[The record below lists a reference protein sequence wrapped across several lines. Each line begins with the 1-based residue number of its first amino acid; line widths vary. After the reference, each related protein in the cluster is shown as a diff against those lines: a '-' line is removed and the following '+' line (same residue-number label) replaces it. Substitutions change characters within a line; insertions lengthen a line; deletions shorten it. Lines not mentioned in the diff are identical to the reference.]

1 MVRIAENDP
10 LTSGSLIPA
19 RHDRPVSDPARWVT
33 VLSPESR
40 WLDFRL
46 GELWRYRD
54 LVALFVRRDFLAQY
68 KQTILGPAWHVIQPV
83 LTTVTFT
90 IVFGRIAR
98 IPTDS
103 LPPFLFYFAGNV
115 IWSYFATTLTKTS
128 STFIA
133 NANMFGKV
141 YFPRM
146 AIPVSISISS
156 MIAFGIQLVL
166 FLAFLAYFR
175 LRGSPV
181 EPNAWLLAAPIVVF
195 LMGALGLGF
204 GIIVSSLTTRYR
216 DLSNL
221 VTFGVQLAMY
231 ATPVVYPLSEVPERY
246 RLLVLLNPMSSLVEV
261 FRLGFL
267 GAGTVSVSHLAY
279 SVVFAVVIVVGGVLL
294 FNRVERTFMD
304 TV

>member
-1 MVRIAENDP
+1 MNFGDALDGPGE
-10 LTSGSLIPA
+10 
-19 RHDRPVSDPARWVT
+19 DRWLT
-33 VLSPESR
+33 VLGPETK

-68 KQTILGPAWHVIQPV
+68 KQTILGPAWHVIQPI

-103 LPPFLFYFAGNV
+103 LPPFLFYLAGYV
-115 IWSYFATTLTKTS
+115 IWGYFATTLTKIS

-146 AIPVSISISS
+146 AIPVSISISAL
-156 MIAFGIQLVL
+156 IAFGIQFAL
-166 FLAFLAYFR
+166 FLAFLAFFV
-175 LRGSPV
+175 LEGAPV
-181 EPNAWLLAAPIVVF
+181 EPNAWLVAAPIFVA

-216 DLSNL
+216 DLTNL
-221 VTFGVQLAMY
+221 VTFGVQLLMY
-231 ATPVVYPLSEVPERY
+231 ATPIVYPLSAVPEDY
-246 RLLVLLNPMSSLVEV
+246 RLLILLNPMSPLVEA
-261 FRLGFL
+261 FRYGFL
-267 GAGTVSVSHLAY
+267 GAGTVSPAHLLY
-279 SVVFAVVIVVGGVLL
+279 SAVVTVVVVVCGILL
-294 FNRVERTFMD
+294 FNRVERSFMD

>member
-1 MVRIAENDP
+1 MKPSGGLDHAAE
-10 LTSGSLIPA
+10 
-19 RHDRPVSDPARWVT
+19 DRWIT
-33 VLSPESR
+33 VLSPETR

-68 KQTILGPAWHVIQPV
+68 KQTILGPAWHVIQPI

-103 LPPFLFYFAGNV
+103 LPPFLFYFAGYV
-115 IWSYFATTLTKTS
+115 IWSYFATTLTKIS
-128 STFIA
+128 NTFVA

-156 MIAFGIQLVL
+156 MIAFAIQFAL

-181 EPNAWLLAAPIVVF
+181 DPNAWALAAPILVL

-221 VTFGVQLAMY
+221 VTFGVQLLMY
-231 ATPVVYPLSEVPERY
+231 ATPIVYPMSAVPEDY
-246 RLLVLLNPMSSLVEV
+246 RLIILLNPMSSLVET
-261 FRLGFL
+261 FRFGFL
-267 GAGTVSVSHLAY
+267 GAGTVSMGHLAY
-279 SVVFAVVIVVGGVLL
+279 SVAFTLVILVCGVLL
-294 FNRVERTFMD
+294 FNRVERNFMD

>member
-1 MVRIAENDP
+1 MSSGVEQAAEE
-10 LTSGSLIPA
+10 
-19 RHDRPVSDPARWVT
+19 RWVT
-33 VLSPESR
+33 VLSPETR

-46 GELWRYRD
+46 QELWRYRD
-54 LVALFVRRDFLAQY
+54 LVGLFVRRDFLAQY
-68 KQTILGPAWHVIQPV
+68 KQTVLGPAWHLIQPI
-83 LTTVTFT
+83 LTTLTFT

-103 LPPFLFYFAGNV
+103 LPPFLFYLGGYV
-115 IWSYFATTLTKTS
+115 IWSYFATTLTKIS

-156 MIAFGIQLVL
+156 LISFGIQLAL
-166 FLAFLAYFR
+166 FLGFLAYFR
-175 LRGSPV
+175 LRGAPV
-181 EPNAWLLAAPIVVF
+181 DPNGWLLAAPILVV

-221 VTFGVQLAMY
+221 VTFGVQLLMY
-231 ATPVVYPLSEVPERY
+231 ATPIVYPLSAVPQEY
-246 RLLVLLNPMSSLVEV
+246 RLLVLLNPMSSLVEA
-261 FRLGFL
+261 FRFGFL
-267 GAGTVSVSHLAY
+267 GAGTVSPGHLAY
-279 SVVFAVVIVVGGVLL
+279 SAIFTVVILISGVLL
-294 FNRVERTFMD
+294 FNRVERSFMD

>member
-1 MVRIAENDP
+1 MSAQGG
-10 LTSGSLIPA
+10 L
-19 RHDRPVSDPARWVT
+19 DRTADDRWVT
-33 VLSPESR
+33 VLSPETR

-68 KQTILGPAWHVIQPV
+68 KQTVLGPAWHVIQPI

-103 LPPFLFYFAGNV
+103 LPPFLFYFAGYV
-115 IWSYFATTLTKTS
+115 IWSYFATTLTKIS
-128 STFIA
+128 NTFIA

-156 MIAFGIQLVL
+156 MISFGIQFAL
-166 FLAFLAYFR
+166 FLGFLAYFQM
-175 LRGSPV
+175 RGAPV
-181 EPNAWLLAAPIVVF
+181 DPNAWLLASPLLVV

-216 DLSNL
+216 DLTNL
-221 VTFGVQLAMY
+221 VAFGVQLLMY
-231 ATPVVYPLSEVPERY
+231 ATPIVYPLSAVPERY
-246 RLLVLLNPMSSLVEV
+246 RLVVLVNPMSALVEA
-261 FRLGFL
+261 FRFGFL
-267 GAGTVSVSHLAY
+267 GAGTVSVGHLAY
-279 SVVFAVVIVVGGVLL
+279 SVVFTVAILMCGVLL
-294 FNRVERTFMD
+294 FNRVERNFMD